1 MHAYIVHFIIFNIII
16 YHYRDN
22 TDSRTVF
29 TSMYVS
35 LWRCVSYH
43 MSTLYQ
49 LSSVYETRSAQ
60 KNHQSYLHPGDL
72 YDQYNVAHWV
82 MECIRETNQDQQRC
96 GRMAQPPEHKPRSG
110 NKGQYTLAPL
120 LHEESDCLPL
130 NAQFIS
136 EGKLKKIQK
145 KPNRTM
151 EMYILDNWERYI
163 NAEKS
168 VSRVVGHG
176 LEESDKPRTV
186 PTMHHV
192 VPILEPNRRSIECR
206 D

>member
-1 MHAYIVHFIIFNIII
+1 MTSTMWPTESWSVFVRPTRTNNDVEGWHN
-16 YHYRDN
+16 RLN
-22 TDSRTVF
+22 TS
-29 TSMYVS
+29 
-35 LWRCVSYH
+35 
-43 MSTLYQ
+43 
-49 LSSVYETRSAQ
+49 
-60 KNHQSYLHPGDL
+60 
-72 YDQYNVAHWV
+72 
-82 MECIRETNQDQQRC
+82 
-96 GRMAQPPEHKPRSG
+96 HKTGSG
-110 NKGQYTLAPL
+110 NKGRYTLAPL